1 MKDVL
6 IVSILFIIIGIIG
19 KVYFYLKEDD
29 TFVKVNDFWKPV
41 KRK

>member
-6 IVSILFIIIGIIG
+6 IVSILFIIGIIG